1 MGLFFFLLLFLV
13 FNEVVLR
20 RQSGVGHHC
29 LKNMQ
34 TILHICTLIHLNTT
48 SDWHT
53 YMTRLLAG
61 KRFEWVEISPEM
73 EMKPGALPAREKSCS
88 V

>member
-34 TILHICTLIHLNTT
+34 TILHIHLSTLTPQVIGIPT
-48 SDWHT
+48 
-53 YMTRLLAG
+53 
-61 KRFEWVEISPEM
+61 
-73 EMKPGALPAREKSCS
+73 
-88 V
+88 